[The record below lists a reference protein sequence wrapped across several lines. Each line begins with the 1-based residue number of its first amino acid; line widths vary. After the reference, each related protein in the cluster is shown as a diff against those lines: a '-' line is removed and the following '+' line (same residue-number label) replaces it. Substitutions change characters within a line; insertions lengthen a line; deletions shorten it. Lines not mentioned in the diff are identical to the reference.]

1 MAIREYDIP
10 TSTHRLIKKTFTG
23 FFILL
28 FAAVTAH
35 GQTVELTLHP
45 AKVDET
51 AQTYRLLVKT
61 DKLIDGDAAPLYE
74 KAIQLIPK
82 GFNQKQI
89 QEWFNLPI
97 EQFPQQQAEEVIQKH
112 LESLRLVAR
121 AVRCRECHW
130 SAWEPGTEPPNL
142 SGYREL
148 AFVIRLWARLE
159 ISRGQYKNAVIA
171 FQTAFGMAK
180 HHGQG
185 PTILQTMVGGSIGGM
200 MCRELEQYVQGKDAP
215 NLHAALADMPEPLVN
230 VERAIEN
237 ERAHLKDQNAL
248 VRKQHEE
255 NLKPAYDRVRVN
267 NTRLD
272 NHVNALQ
279 VVEAIRHFAATHN
292 GQLPKALDDISDID
306 VPNDLVSGQAF
317 EYRRTA
323 SGATL
328 KSAIPEGLKERH
340 AVHYEIVLNK

>member
-1 MAIREYDIP
+1 MTILKYDMP
-10 TSTHRLIKKTFTG
+10 TSTHRSIKKTSAG
-23 FFILL
+23 FLILL
-28 FAAVTAH
+28 FAVVTAH

-61 DKLIDGDAAPLYE
+61 DKLTDGDATALYE

-89 QEWFNLPI
+89 QEWFKRPI
-97 EQFPQQQAEEVIQKH
+97 EQFPQQQAEAVIQKH

-121 AVRCRECHW
+121 AVRCRDCHW
-130 SAWEPGTEPPNL
+130 PAWEPGTEPPDL

-185 PTILQTMVGGSIGGM
+185 PTIVQTLVGGSIGGM
-200 MCRELEQYVQGKDAP
+200 MGRELEQYVQGKDAP

-230 VERAIEN
+230 MERAIED

-248 VRKQHEE
+248 ARMKT
-255 NLKPAYDRVRVN
+255 AFDRVRLN
-267 NTRLD
+267 SARLD

-279 VVEAIRHFAATHN
+279 VVEAIRHYAATHD
-292 GQLPKALDDISDID
+292 GQLPQALSDISDIE
-306 VPNDLVSGQAF
+306 VPNDKISGKAF

-340 AVHYEIVLNK
+340 AIHYEIVLKK